1 MKKKTNLKKPMI
13 CNHNHKSY
21 RQGLNGAEY
30 RKLIKDDK
38 KVKEVDVFGGT
49 KKEKKEKIKKK
60 KY

>member
-1 MKKKTNLKKPMI
+1 MI
-13 CNHNHKSY
+13 CNHNQKSY

-49 KKEKKEKIKKK
+49 KKEKIKKK

>member
-1 MKKKTNLKKPMI
+1 MKKKVNLKKPMI
-13 CNHNHKSY
+13 CNHNQKSY

-38 KVKEVDVFGGT
+38 KVKEVDVFGGA
-49 KKEKKEKIKKK
+49 KKEKIKKK

>member
-1 MKKKTNLKKPMI
+1 MKKKVNLKKPMI
-13 CNHNHKSY
+13 CNHHHKSY

-49 KKEKKEKIKKK
+49 KKEKIKKK